1 VLLVSTVSIDFDKS
15 CLYSEVDSYSDNHY
29 IRRLEIDY
37 VSKRNVDC
45 YPQVLRSLFR
55 LKYEDLLI

>member
-15 CLYSEVDSYSDNHY
+15 CLYSEVDNYSDNHY

-37 VSKRNVDC
+37 VSKTNIDC
-45 YPQVLRSLFR
+45 YP
-55 LKYEDLLI
+55 KYLEVCFG